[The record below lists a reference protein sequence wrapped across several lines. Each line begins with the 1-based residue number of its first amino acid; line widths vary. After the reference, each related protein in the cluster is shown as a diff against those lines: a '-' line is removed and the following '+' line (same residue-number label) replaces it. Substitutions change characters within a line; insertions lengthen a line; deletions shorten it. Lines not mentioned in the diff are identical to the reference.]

1 MVVIAD
7 RLSATEEAALR
18 AAIDCLH
25 AGRRRRG
32 NKPQKRERRRRPEE
46 FSSFNPNSLWS
57 VPEGYY
63 GRCPVPTCREAIPM
77 HRAEEDIVRCSRG
90 HVHSQEAEAERYW
103 EGKRNKR
110 RDPHSGLCPTDAG
123 RIAEA
128 TLYRQRN
135 LGSFGKI
142 NWRHDTYQ
150 SKVDFLTDRG
160 FAIECKAVDFWS
172 EFRAFCLGSDERIG
186 KTTWAW
192 EHSCRPA
199 GASVGVDLPRME
211 AHIYLRCWDDDE
223 FHGFKWPKNEAPWLI
238 RPLVVPPEILQ
249 KLKAIERAAM
259 PKRSRPRAKKKK
271 QDIPF

>member
-103 EGKRNKR
+103 EGKRN
-110 RDPHSGLCPTDAG
+110 
-123 RIAEA
+123 
-128 TLYRQRN
+128 
-135 LGSFGKI
+135 
-142 NWRHDTYQ
+142 
-150 SKVDFLTDRG
+150 
-160 FAIECKAVDFWS
+160 
-172 EFRAFCLGSDERIG
+172 
-186 KTTWAW
+186 
-192 EHSCRPA
+192 
-199 GASVGVDLPRME
+199 
-211 AHIYLRCWDDDE
+211 LRCWDDDE